1 MKFLPYVLKHLRR
14 NKVRTLLT
22 VLAMAF
28 CIFLF
33 CVLQTSLE
41 ALNSGLKSANAARIV
56 TRNRVSIIFGLPLS
70 YKDKIKGMNGVSSVA
85 TSNWFGGF
93 LGGGQPDFRKF
104 FANFA
109 VDVPEYIDMYPEYI
123 LTPEERQAFVADRRG
138 AIVGKD
144 TAERFGWKVGDAFSL
159 ESNIP
164 IYRVGK
170 PFDFVIRGIYKTDD
184 AKYPGTDPRLVF
196 FHYDYLYEAT
206 NHKSMAGTFVVKL
219 DDPNAAASVGRAID
233 ENFENSDRQTKTE
246 TEAAFRAGFLA
257 MIGNLALLLNGI
269 GVAVAFT
276 ILLVTAN
283 TMSMAIRERRTEIAV
298 LKTLGFPSLLVLG
311 LIMGEAV
318 LIAVFGGGLG
328 LGMSTLMIKALPS
341 IPFVGDAFRGF
352 PNLGL
357 SPKVGTLGFGVA
369 IVLGFAAG
377 LVPALLAYRAKVTDM
392 LRTA

>member
-14 NKVRTLLT
+14 NKVRTVLT

-33 CVLQTSLE
+33 CVLQTALE
-41 ALNSGLKSANAARIV
+41 AINYGLKSANASRIV
-56 TRNRVSIIFGLPLS
+56 ARNRVSLMFGLPLS
-70 YKDKIKGMNGVSSVA
+70 YKDKIKGIKGVSEVA

-93 LGGGQPDFRKF
+93 QGGGKPDFRNF

-109 VDVPEYIDMYPEYI
+109 VDVPEYLDMYPEYI
-123 LTPEERQAFVADRRG
+123 LTPEERQAFIDDRRG

-164 IYRVGK
+164 TYRVGK

-184 AKYPGTDPRLVF
+184 AKYPGTDPRIMF

-206 NHKSMAGTFVVKL
+206 NHKSMAGTVVVKL
-219 DDPNAAASVGRAID
+219 DDPSQAASVGRAID
-233 ENFENSDRQTKTE
+233 ETFENSDRQTKTE
-246 TEAAFRAGFLA
+246 TEAAFRAGFVA

-269 GVAVAFT
+269 GIAVAFT

-298 LKTLGFPSLLVLG
+298 LKTLGFPSALVLG
-311 LIMGEAV
+311 LILGEAV

-328 LGMSTLMIKALPS
+328 LGLSSMMIRALPS

-357 SPKVGTLGFGVA
+357 SPKVGSLGFGVA
-369 IVLGFAAG
+369 IFLGFAAG